1 MLSAPGSVHES
12 GFAMN
17 EHSLHH
23 FGGYRTR
30 TVARRRHVHAAR
42 RRMAGMRARMAELRA
57 DAAID
62 DLTSADDPHT
72 ADNAGQV
79 C

>member
-1 MLSAPGSVHES
+1 MSAPGSVHES

-23 FGGYRTR
+23 FGSYRSR

-42 RRMAGMRARMAELRA
+42 RRMAGMRARLAELRT
-57 DAAID
+57 AAPID
-62 DLTSADDPHT
+62 DLTSADEPH
-72 ADNAGQV
+72 AVDRAG
-79 C
+79 